1 MAIMTNNEFILK
13 LHEVGAV
20 KFGSFT
26 LKTGLQSPVYFDLRV
41 LVSYPDLLSTCARL
55 MLDRRPPGPGEL
67 LCGVPYTALP
77 IATVMAVESKL
88 GMVIRRKEAKSYGT
102 KKLIEGVWEQ
112 GQSCVIVEDVIT
124 SGGSVA
130 DTVQVLRDHG
140 MTVTHCVVLLDREQG
155 GRANLEDLGV
165 TVTSIMSISQV
176 VQVLS
181 DNKKISDDM
190 VQSVLTFIAN
200 NQTNRQKEISP
211 EKVKFSE
218 RVNLTQNKVT
228 HKLLKIMME
237 KKTNICV
244 AVDCV
249 NSQELLNIAQTVGPH
264 VAVIK
269 IHQVTQIVSLLLNIN
284 CQIEHNQLQDI
295 CRIL

>member
-1 MAIMTNNEFILK
+1 MAMTNNEFILK

-112 GQSCVIVEDVIT
+112 GQRCVIVEDVIT

-130 DTVQVLRDHG
+130 DTVTVLRDHG

-155 GRANLEDLGV
+155 GRANLEDMGV
-165 TVTSIMSISQV
+165 TVTCIMTISQV

-181 DNKKISDDM
+181 DNKRISDDM
-190 VQSVLTFIAN
+190 VHCVQTFIAN
-200 NQTNRQKEISP
+200 NQTYRQKEISKSQ
-211 EKVKFSE
+211 EKVKFSD
-218 RVNLTQNKVT
+218 RIGLTNNKVT
-228 HKLLKIMME
+228 QKLLQIIMK
-237 KKTNICV
+237 KKTNICA

-264 VAVIK
+264 VAVVK
-269 IHQVTQIVSLLLNIN
+269 IHQVIQLVLNM
-284 CQIEHNQLQDI
+284 
-295 CRIL
+295 